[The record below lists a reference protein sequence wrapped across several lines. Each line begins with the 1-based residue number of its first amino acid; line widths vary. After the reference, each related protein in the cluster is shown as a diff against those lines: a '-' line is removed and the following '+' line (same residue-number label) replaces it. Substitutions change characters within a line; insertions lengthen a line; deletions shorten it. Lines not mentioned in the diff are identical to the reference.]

1 LQKGIDNIGLA
12 LVSALVSVQSRQ
24 FSNPKNERHSDMA
37 PKKEAT
43 REQGTSISRTVQGGT
58 VTIEIGSSG
67 ADAPA
72 APSIS
77 EAVQTGGSIEEA
89 TAPATK
95 EDILPRAAPQEAL
108 EDMTALERLE
118 YAERIIKDVLPEL
131 IEEKARI
138 EKELARISDA
148 IARNNPPG

>member
-1 LQKGIDNIGLA
+1 
-12 LVSALVSVQSRQ
+12 
-24 FSNPKNERHSDMA
+24 M
-37 PKKEAT
+37 
-43 REQGTSISRTVQGGT
+43 
-58 VTIEIGSSG
+58 TIEIGSSE

-77 EAVQTGGSIEEA
+77 EAVQTGGSIVEA

-95 EDILPRAAPQEAL
+95 EDILPRAASQKAL

-138 EKELARISDA
+138 EKELAKISDA
-148 IARNNPPG
+148 IARNNPPGRAGSPGMAPGQ

>member
-1 LQKGIDNIGLA
+1 
-12 LVSALVSVQSRQ
+12 
-24 FSNPKNERHSDMA
+24 M
-37 PKKEAT
+37 
-43 REQGTSISRTVQGGT
+43 
-58 VTIEIGSSG
+58 TIEIGSSG